1 MVKELFH
8 VFEGLEIRPESQ
20 GYFKDAMVSSV
31 VMHKEQGIVRVHII
45 LNTLIPPQCIAD
57 LEEGIFRHLGY
68 PEGIQIH
75 VLEAYELS
83 YELGL
88 KELYKAYEGS
98 LMYTLKKI
106 NPVGA
111 AIIRDAQVDIGEQ
124 DLVYQVDKTR
134 FQYLKTLDFDQEI
147 IYVFKQK
154 FNKVIDVEILE
165 DDVKSHIYQEFI
177 RHRDMEQKNL
187 LKKRDRHLQIEEK
200 VVIQEDDITKETYEN
215 LILGKKPIVG
225 EILKLKNFDE
235 DTTYAN
241 IDVQVIGKPDVREL
255 RGGKMIVKIDVT
267 DFTDSITAKA
277 FVEKDD
283 FPHVEAKVKKGSTLR
298 IRGLYKYDD
307 YDRGR
312 VFFVNTIEAININ
325 LKIQRK
331 DTAKEKRVELHLH
344 TQMSDMDGVMSVK
357 DGIQQA
363 IAWGHKA
370 IAITDHGVVQG
381 YTDAFHCLHDDN
393 IKVLYGVEAYIVDD
407 QKPIGYF
414 LDERT
419 FEDTF
424 IVFDIETTGLRAHKD
439 KFTEIGAVKI
449 KGGKVVDRFSEFV
462 QPGVSIPLHIQELTH
477 IQMKL
482 LKMHHR

>member
-283 FPHVEAKVKKGSTLR
+283 FPHVEAKVKR
-298 IRGLYKYDD
+298 VPHYVYVD
-307 YDRGR
+307 YISMMIMIEV
-312 VFFVNTIEAININ
+312 VFF
-325 LKIQRK
+325 
-331 DTAKEKRVELHLH
+331 
-344 TQMSDMDGVMSVK
+344 
-357 DGIQQA
+357 
-363 IAWGHKA
+363 
-370 IAITDHGVVQG
+370 
-381 YTDAFHCLHDDN
+381 
-393 IKVLYGVEAYIVDD
+393 
-407 QKPIGYF
+407 
-414 LDERT
+414 
-419 FEDTF
+419 
-424 IVFDIETTGLRAHKD
+424 
-439 KFTEIGAVKI
+439 
-449 KGGKVVDRFSEFV
+449 
-462 QPGVSIPLHIQELTH
+462 
-477 IQMKL
+477 L
-482 LKMHHR
+482 LIL